1 MRHIPYLNHDQTLFR
16 EIELVEP
23 SFVPEQLNHR
33 DAQIQELAFLISPA
47 FRGARPM
54 NAILR
59 GPPGTGK
66 TTTIR
71 WIFADIIQETGRILP
86 AYGNCRQNTTPAS
99 VYRRIF
105 TELFGYAPPS
115 TGRSLEDIREAI
127 ATRLADAEAILLVCF
142 DEADSLVEAGTYN
155 TLLYQIL
162 RLYERWDTVRAP
174 GVIAVTSD
182 LGMHLSAEADA
193 SVRPVFHPREIF
205 FPPYTRTEIREI
217 LGERVRRGLY
227 PRVMPK
233 VILER
238 IAGITVREQ
247 DIRIGIALIKAAV
260 LQAETDGR
268 HQVTHD
274 DLHAAIRLVTAPV
287 LEARAAG
294 LSPGERSLL
303 CQIAE
308 HSLAGEEM
316 LSGAVFEAA
325 REYLPIAKSTYHEHL
340 EHLKTVGIVD
350 LMPRSG
356 RGREREV
363 RLRYDPADVVAVCR
377 GSGLKGIRYS

>member
-1 MRHIPYLNHDQTLFR
+1 MRRISYLNHDQTLFR
-16 EIELVEP
+16 DIDVFDP
-23 SFVPEQLNHR
+23 SFVPEHLNHR
-33 DAQIQELAFLISPA
+33 DAQIQELAFLIGPA
-47 FRGARPM
+47 LRGARPM

-66 TTTIR
+66 TTTVLR
-71 WIFADIIQETGRILP
+71 VFAELKETSRRVIP
-86 AYGNCRQNTTPAS
+86 VYINCRQDHTMLA
-99 VYRRIF
+99 VYQRIA
-105 TELFGYAPPS
+105 EQLFGHTSPS
-115 TGRSLEDIREAI
+115 RHLEDIRDAI
-127 ATRLADAEAILLVCF
+127 AANLRDADAILLVCF
-142 DEADSLVEAGTYN
+142 DDAEYLIAAGTYN

>member
-86 AYGNCRQNTTPAS
+86 AYVNCRQNTTPAS

-115 TGRSLEDIREAI
+115 TGRSLEDIRDAI
-127 ATRLADAEAILLVCF
+127 AANLRDADAILLVCF
-142 DEADSLVEAGTYN
+142 DDAEYLIAAGTYN

-162 RLYERWDTVRAP
+162 RLYEGWDDVRAP

-182 LGMHLSAEADA
+182 LGMHLSAEADGA
-193 SVRPVFHPREIF
+193 VRSVFLPCEIF
-205 FPPYTRTEIREI
+205 FPPYTRIEVREI
-217 LGERVRRGLY
+217 LTDRVRQGLY
-227 PRVMPK
+227 PGVVPPGVINLAAGMAGDAGDVRV
-233 VILER
+233 
-238 IAGITVREQ
+238 
-247 DIRIGIALIKAAV
+247 GIALIRAAA
-260 LQAETDGR
+260 LRAEEDGR
-268 HQVTHD
+268 RRVTKE
-274 DLHAAIRLVTAPV
+274 DLLAVAPGIRSPA
-287 LEARAAG
+287 LEARVAA
-294 LSPGERSLL
+294 LTPGERALLYRLAERSL
-303 CQIAE
+303 
-308 HSLAGEEM
+308 SGEEM
-316 LSGAVFEAA
+316 VSGAVFEEV
-325 REYLPIAKSTYHEHL
+325 RDYIAVGKTTYH
-340 EHLKTVGIVD
+340 T
-350 LMPRSG
+350 
-356 RGREREV
+356 
-363 RLRYDPADVVAVCR
+363 RLRRLAAAGIIDLLRAPGGRQVVVLRYTPDDVFAACAR
-377 GSGLKGIRYS
+377 AG